1 MSQKNILP
9 LLFLTLLL
17 DVIGLGMLFPII
29 PALFTDASSPSFVL
43 HGYSHNMQYFFAG
56 LTTAVFGVMQFLAS
70 PFLGELSDI
79 HGRKKLLLL
88 GVGVLA
94 LSNAVFAFGI
104 SIGSLVLIIGSR
116 AVAGVAGAN
125 FSIAQAAIADV
136 TPPELRARNF
146 GLIGAAFGLG
156 FVIGPLL
163 GGVITALS
171 GNPAV
176 PFYFASLLGLCNVTM
191 VYFIFPETHPTST
204 SDKKIT
210 VLKAFH
216 NIRDA
221 LEDVDVRGIYLVG
234 FLGMLGFSFFTSF
247 VTVYLVER
255 FAFSESMTGTFFAAV
270 GVWII
275 ISQAVLVRFVTAR
288 ASEISILTVAL
299 PVLATVIAIYPF
311 VGNSFYLYFTM
322 PFMAGSIALISTCVP
337 SLVSKGVDADKQ
349 GAALGINGSLQAL
362 TGGIAPLAA
371 GFASSFLGL
380 TGAFLI
386 GAAVVVVALVVLIA
400 TRPATVRA

>member
-1 MSQKNILP
+1 MSSKNILP

-29 PALFTDASSPSFVL
+29 PALFTDATSPSFVL
-43 HGYSHNMQYFFAG
+43 TGYSHNMQYFFAG
-56 LTTAVFGVMQFLAS
+56 LTTAVFGVMQFIAS

-94 LSNAVFAFGI
+94 VSNAVFAFGI
-104 SIGSLVLIIGSR
+104 SIGSLVLILGSR
-116 AVAGVAGAN
+116 AVAGIAGAN

-163 GGVITALS
+163 GGWITAVS
-171 GNPAV
+171 GSPAV
-176 PFYFASLLGLCNVTM
+176 PFFFAAFLGVINATM
-191 VYFIFPETHPTST
+191 VYFVFPETHPTST

-210 VLKAFH
+210 LMKAFH

-221 LEDVDVRGIYLVG
+221 LEDVDVRGVYLVG
-234 FLGMLGFSFFTSF
+234 FLAVLGFTFFTSF
-247 VTVYLVER
+247 VSVYLVER
-255 FAFSESMTGTFFAAV
+255 FLFTESMTGTFFAVV
-270 GVWII
+270 GIWVII
-275 ISQAVLVRFVTAR
+275 AQALVVRFATAR
-288 ASEISILTVAL
+288 ATEYTILSYAL
-299 PVLATVIAIYPF
+299 PTLAVVIALYPF
-311 VGNSFYLYFTM
+311 VPSSVYLFLTM
-322 PFMAGSIALISTCVP
+322 PFMASSFALISTCVP

-386 GAAVVVVALVVLIA
+386 GAGVVVAALVVLLL
-400 TRPATVRA
+400 TRPRAVRA

>member
-29 PALFTDASSPSFVL
+29 PALFTDSTSPSFVL

-104 SIGSLVLIIGSR
+104 SIGSLVLILGSR
-116 AVAGVAGAN
+116 AVAGIAGAN

-156 FVIGPLL
+156 FVVGPLL
-163 GGVITALS
+163 GGWITAVS

-176 PFYFASLLGLCNVTM
+176 PFYFASFLGLCNVTM

-221 LEDVDVRGIYLVG
+221 LEDIDVRGVYLIG
-234 FLGMLGFSFFTSF
+234 FLAMLGFSFFTSF
-247 VTVYLVER
+247 VTVYLVEK
-255 FAFSESMTGTFFAAV
+255 FAFSESMTGTFFAVV

-275 ISQAVLVRFVTAR
+275 LAQAVVVRFFTAR
-288 ASEISILTVAL
+288 ASEYSILAVAIPL
-299 PVLATVIAIYPF
+299 LAVVIAVYPF
-311 VGNSFYLYFTM
+311 VQNSFYLYFTM
-322 PFMAGSIALISTCVP
+322 PFMASAIALISTCVP

-386 GAAVVVVALVVLIA
+386 GAGVVVMAFMVLIA
-400 TRPATVRA
+400 TRPRSVRA

>member
-29 PALFTDASSPSFVL
+29 PALFTDATSYSFVL
-43 HGYSHNMQYFFAG
+43 QGYSHNMQYFFAG
-56 LTTAVFGVMQFLAS
+56 LTTALFGVMQFLAS

-104 SIGSLVLIIGSR
+104 SIGSLVLILGSR

-163 GGVITALS
+163 GGWITAVS
-171 GNPAV
+171 GSPAV
-176 PFYFASLLGLCNVTM
+176 PFYFASFLGLCNVTM

-210 VLKAFH
+210 VMKAFH

-234 FLGMLGFSFFTSF
+234 FLAMLGFSFFTSF

-255 FAFSESMTGTFFAAV
+255 FAFSESMTGTFFAVV

-275 ISQAVLVRFVTAR
+275 IAQAVLVRFVTAR
-288 ASEISILTVAL
+288 ASEISILRVAL
-299 PVLATVIAIYPF
+299 PILAMVIAIYPF
-311 VGNSFYLYFTM
+311 VQNSFYLYFTM
-322 PFMAGSIALISTCVP
+322 PFMAGSFALVTTCVP

-386 GAAVVVVALVVLIA
+386 GAAVVVAALVVLITA
-400 TRPATVRA
+400 RASSVRA